1 MDIVEHD
8 VNCGRERT
16 PLSPPLIISYD
27 GTPND
32 DDALILGRML
42 APAGFRLAL
51 AYVRHSREFDPAR
64 EELAQHDAE
73 ARLERGTALLEGV
86 EVTGHVVFGPATGDR
101 LRELAESEGASA
113 VVFGSDYRTAPG
125 HVQPGT
131 SAQHM
136 LDGGPV
142 PVAMAAAGLRSE
154 PETSITTIAVPLAG
168 PTNELARQTARALA
182 EKLGAQ
188 VVESPQPAD
197 LLVVGSAPGASEGHV
212 MMGGDV
218 RSELNNARSSV
229 LVLPAG
235 VAILP

>member
-1 MDIVEHD
+1 M
-8 VNCGRERT
+8 T
-16 PLSPPLIISYD
+16 ASLIISYD

-42 APAGFRLAL
+42 APAGFTLAL
-51 AYVRHSREFDPAR
+51 AYVRHSREFDPGR

-73 ARLERGTALLEGV
+73 QRLERGVALLGDV
-86 EVTGHVVFGPATGDR
+86 EVTRHVVFGASTGER
-101 LRELAESEGASA
+101 LRELAETEGASA

-125 HVQPGT
+125 HVEPGT

-142 PVAMAAAGLRSE
+142 PVAIAAAGLR
-154 PETSITTIAVPLAG
+154 TTQDAVIATIAVPLAG
-168 PTNELARQTARALA
+168 PTNELARQTARGLA
-182 EKLGAQ
+182 DKLGAQ

-197 LLVVGSAPGASEGHV
+197 LLVVGSQPGAPEGHV
-212 MMGGDV
+212 VVGGDV

>member
-1 MDIVEHD
+1 MSQTLIV
-8 VNCGRERT
+8 
-16 PLSPPLIISYD
+16 SYD

-42 APAGFRLAL
+42 ARAGFALAL
-51 AYVRHSREFDPAR
+51 AYIRHTQEFDPGR

-73 ARLERGTALLEGV
+73 QRLARGTPLLGGL
-86 EVTGHVVFGPATGDR
+86 EVTRHVVVGASTGDR

-125 HVQPGT
+125 HVEPGT

-136 LDGGPV
+136 LDGGTV
-142 PVAMAAAGLRSE
+142 PVAIAAAGLRAH
-154 PETSITTIAVPLAG
+154 PEASISSIAVPLAG
-168 PTNELARQTARALA
+168 PTNDLARQTARALA
-182 EKLGAQ
+182 DTLGAD
-188 VVESPQPAD
+188 VVESRSSAVD
-197 LLVVGSAPGASEGHV
+197 LIVVGSQPGAPDGHV
-212 MMGGDV
+212 VVGGDV

-235 VAILP
+235 VAVLP

>member
-1 MDIVEHD
+1 M
-8 VNCGRERT
+8 T
-16 PLSPPLIISYD
+16 SSLIISYD

-42 APAGFRLAL
+42 APAGFSLAL
-51 AYVRHSREFDPAR
+51 AYVRHSREFDPDR
-64 EELAQHDAE
+64 EQLAQHDAE
-73 ARLERGTALLEGV
+73 QRLARGIGLLGDV
-86 EVTGHVVFGPATGDR
+86 EVTSHVVFGAATGER
-101 LRELAESEGASA
+101 LRSLAETEGASA

-125 HVQPGT
+125 HVEPGT

-142 PVAMAAAGLRSE
+142 PVAIAAAGLRTQ
-154 PETSITTIAVPLAG
+154 PEATITSIAVPLAG

-182 EKLGAQ
+182 GQLGAQ

-197 LLVVGSAPGASEGHV
+197 LLVVGSQPGAPDGHV
-212 MMGGDV
+212 VVGGDV

-235 VAILP
+235 VAVLP